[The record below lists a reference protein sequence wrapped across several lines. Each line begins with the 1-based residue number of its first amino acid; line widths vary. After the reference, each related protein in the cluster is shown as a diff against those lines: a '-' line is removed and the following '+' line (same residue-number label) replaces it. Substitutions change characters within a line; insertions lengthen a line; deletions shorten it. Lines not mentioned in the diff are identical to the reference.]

1 MNHQSAY
8 CINERPESITL
19 TSLSNL
25 VKLRGTPD
33 VGKVYHKTPTSSK
46 PLSRSQRCFSQ
57 FDRKTDCFDS
67 GLENGSLRDFDSS
80 LTLMATKCQATFE
93 AVCLTQT
100 RHGGPVNKNQ
110 PDSQNECG
118 IAQSGQSAANARGSR
133 IHSDYMA
140 EVVGSNPAPATI
152 WQKSRRVLRLNYN
165 SGPNMAR
172 HEQGTLTVGI
182 QHGQS
187 RRYA

>member
-1 MNHQSAY
+1 MVTCCSLNKEA
-8 CINERPESITL
+8 PPSIAL
-19 TSLSNL
+19 DEASNL
-25 VKLRGTPD
+25 VKLSGTPD

-100 RHGGPVNKNQ
+100 RHGGSVNKNQ
-110 PDSQNECG
+110 PCSQIKWEV
-118 IAQSGQSAANARGSR
+118 AELVDAAGSCR
-133 IHSDYMA
+133 WVPAIPDERYF
-140 EVVGSNPAPATI
+140 EVSPSFVGSSPTFLRHLAEICNRTWLSVSAVPT
-152 WQKSRRVLRLNYN
+152 WHDMSRGL
-165 SGPNMAR
+165 
-172 HEQGTLTVGI
+172 
-182 QHGQS
+182 
-187 RRYA
+187 